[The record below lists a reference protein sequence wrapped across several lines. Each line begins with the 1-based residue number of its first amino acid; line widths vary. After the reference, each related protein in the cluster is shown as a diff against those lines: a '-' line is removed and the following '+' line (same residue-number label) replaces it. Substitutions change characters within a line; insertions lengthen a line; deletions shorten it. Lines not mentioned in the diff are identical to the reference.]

1 MPAVT
6 VWLVRASLAQFL
18 AGATLGA
25 LMLATKGGAG
35 AGLVPVWAFPAHLEA
50 MTYGYLIQMV
60 LGVALWILP
69 RRPGQD
75 REASAWAGWIA
86 LGALNGG
93 VVAAATG
100 AALRSEWLVAAGRTA
115 ALVAT
120 ALVAAVLV
128 PRVRAYRLALRTPS
142 SPPAPP
148 T

>member
-6 VWLVRASLAQFL
+6 VWLVRASLVQFL

-25 LMLATKGGAG
+25 LMLATKSGAG
-35 AGLVPVWAFPAHLEA
+35 AMAPVWAFPAHLEA

-75 REASAWAGWIA
+75 REAGAWAGWIA

-100 AALRSEWLVAAGRTA
+100 VALRSEWLIAAGRTA

-120 ALVAAVLV
+120 ALVAAVLA